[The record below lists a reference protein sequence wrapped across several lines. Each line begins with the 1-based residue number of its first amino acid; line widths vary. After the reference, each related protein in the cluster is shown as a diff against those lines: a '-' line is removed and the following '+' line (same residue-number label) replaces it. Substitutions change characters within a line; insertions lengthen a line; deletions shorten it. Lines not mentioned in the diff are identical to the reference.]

1 MTDASLLNKINA
13 YAPFVGAG
21 IRVVRQSDD
30 LRSVDVEMKLTPENR
45 NYFGTHFGGSLFA
58 MTDPFYMVM
67 LHHALGEGFVVWDKA
82 GSIRFRRPG
91 LTTVRAHFEL
101 TDERLAEIRA
111 ALARDGTCDA
121 VFPVEVVDPLGEVIC
136 VVERVVYCA
145 TQEAHAARTVRRSR

>member
-1 MTDASLLNKINA
+1 MTGASLRNRINT

-21 IRVVRQSDD
+21 IRVMSESDD
-30 LRSVDVEMKLTPENR
+30 LRSLDVEMQLTPENR

-111 ALARDGTCDA
+111 ALERDGTYDA
-121 VFPVEVVDPLGEVIC
+121 VFPVEVVDPLGEVVC
-136 VVERVVYCA
+136 LVERVVYCA
-145 TQEAHAARTVRRSR
+145 TKEAHAARTARRSR

>member
-1 MTDASLLNKINA
+1 MTDFLLMKKINT

-21 IRVVRQSDD
+21 IRVTSESDD
-30 LRSVDVEMKLTPENR
+30 LRSVDVEMALTPENR

-111 ALARDGTCDA
+111 ALERDGTYDA
-121 VFPVEVVDPLGEVIC
+121 VFPVEVVDPLGELVC
-136 VVERVVYCA
+136 TVERVVYCA
-145 TQEAHAARTVRRSR
+145 TKEAHAARLAKRVR

>member
-1 MTDASLLNKINA
+1 MSDSSLMKRINVWP
-13 YAPFVGAG
+13 PFVGAG
-21 IRVVRQSDD
+21 ICVTSESDD

-111 ALARDGTCDA
+111 ALDRDGTYDA

-136 VVERVVYCA
+136 MVERVIYCA
-145 TQEAHAARTVRRSR
+145 TKESHAARTARRSS